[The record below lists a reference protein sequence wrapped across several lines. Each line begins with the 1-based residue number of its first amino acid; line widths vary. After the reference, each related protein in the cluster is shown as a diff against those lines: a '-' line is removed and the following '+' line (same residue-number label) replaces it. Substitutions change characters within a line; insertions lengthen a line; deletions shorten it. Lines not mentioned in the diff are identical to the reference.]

1 MRKITLVLSAL
12 MLCVM
17 VNAQSSTQVATLKHD
32 STLMAFYGSNAFVD
46 ACNAAD
52 TGDVITLSKG
62 VYNPPTIR
70 KKLTIRGVGMEYDG
84 TQVTGTCDIYADS
97 INMEGMYFTGSMYFR
112 SDCFVYLSHVSI
124 PYIYLSYNNSY
135 TRGVVNNCRI
145 LHTSNSNVNIT
156 YVNSFLQDCNPFC
169 GTCVNCIVG
178 GYKLQGAY
186 ENCILIYRA
195 CGYYYSYSLFDGS
208 TTTSSNCVAFNP
220 DKCSISA
227 GGVNTNLRFVSSGL
241 FKDYQNVS
249 SSSLSFQSFELTDS
263 AKTAYLGS
271 DSTQVGL
278 YGGFLPFTK
287 YSIPRISQ
295 LSVSRSTTA
304 DGKLS
309 VSVTIDEG
317 ITNDDEE

>member
-1 MRKITLVLSAL
+1 MKKITLVLSAL
-12 MLCVM
+12 MLCAM

-32 STLMAFYGSNAFVD
+32 STLLAFYGSNAFVD

-70 KKLTIRGVGMEYDG
+70 KKLTIRGVGMEDDG
-84 TQVTGTCDIYADS
+84 TQVTGSCYIYADS
-97 INMEGMYFTGSMYFR
+97 INMEGLYFTSSLTFR
-112 SDCFVYLSHVSI
+112 SNCYAYLSHVSI
-124 PYIYLSYNNSY
+124 KRFYSDNMNYVKG
-135 TRGVVNNCRI
+135 TVNNCRI
-145 LHTSNSNVNIT
+145 AEVGNSNVNIT
-156 YVNSFLQDCNPFC
+156 YVNSSLQSCTSFS
-169 GTCVNCIVG
+169 GTCINCVVK
-178 GYKLQGAY
+178 GYQLQGLY
-186 ENCILIYRA
+186 ENCILMNSSKTIGSNYMI
-195 CGYYYSYSLFDGS
+195 FTGS
-208 TTTSSNCVAFNP
+208 TTTSNNCVAYNP
-220 DKCSISA
+220 NNLNNIS
-227 GGVNTNLRFVSSGL
+227 GGVNTNLRIVNSGL
-241 FKDYQNVS
+241 FKDYQDVGS
-249 SSSLSFQSFELTDS
+249 SSVSFQSFELTDS
-263 AKTAYLGS
+263 AKTAYLGG

-317 ITNDDEE
+317 VTNDDEE

>member
-70 KKLTIRGVGMEYDG
+70 KKLTIRGVGMEDDG
-84 TQVTGTCDIYADS
+84 TQVTGTCSIYADS
-97 INMEGMYFTGSMYFR
+97 INMEGLYFTDLLHFR
-112 SDCFVYLSHVSI
+112 SNCYVYLSHVSVKRF
-124 PYIYLSYNNSY
+124 YSDNQNYV
-135 TRGVVNNCRI
+135 RGAVNNCRMANI
-145 LHTSNSNVNIT
+145 SNSNVNIT
-156 YVNSFLQDCNPFC
+156 YVNSSLQDCPSFF
-169 GTCVNCIVG
+169 GTCINCIVKG
-178 GYKLQGAY
+178 DNLQGIY
-186 ENCILIYRA
+186 ENCILEPLSSK
-195 CGYYYSYSLFDGS
+195 YSIFAGS
-208 TTTSSNCVAFNP
+208 TTTSGNCVVYNP
-220 DKCSISA
+220 NNYRIS
-227 GGVNTNLRFVSSGL
+227 GGINTNLRIVNSGL
-241 FKDYQNVS
+241 FKDFQAISYTSV
-249 SSSLSFQSFELTDS
+249 SFQSYELTDS

-287 YSIPRISQ
+287 YFIPRISQ

-317 ITNDDEE
+317 ITNDGEE

>member
-84 TQVTGTCDIYADS
+84 TQVTGACDIYSDS
-97 INMEGMYFTGSMYFR
+97 INMEGLYFTGTLQFR
-112 SDCFVYLSHVSI
+112 SNCYIYMSHVSI
-124 PYIYLSYNNSY
+124 KGFYLGTLGYV
-135 TRGVVNNCRI
+135 RGAVNNCRI
-145 LHTSNSNVNIT
+145 AYINGSNVNIT
-156 YVNSFLQDCNPFC
+156 YVNSSLQSCSVFS
-169 GTCVNCIVG
+169 GTCVNCIVK
-178 GYKLQGAY
+178 GYKLQGVY
-186 ENCILIYRA
+186 ENCILITSQR
-195 CGYYYSYSLFDGS
+195 GYDLFDGG
-208 TTTSSNCVAFNP
+208 TTTSNNCIAYNP
-220 DKCSISA
+220 DNYSTS
-227 GGVNTNLRFVSSGL
+227 GGVNTNLRIVHSGL
-241 FKDYQNVS
+241 FKDYQNVGS
-249 SSSLSFQSFELTDS
+249 TSVSFQSFELTDS
-263 AKTAYLGS
+263 AKTAYLGG

-287 YSIPRISQ
+287 YSVPRISQ

-317 ITNDDEE
+317 VTNDDEE